1 MLRPFQALSSA
12 QRRTF
17 LACFLGWTLD
27 AFDFFVLT
35 FCLHAVATDF
45 HVSAM
50 TVTKSLFWTLCMRP
64 IGALLFGALAERYG
78 RRRVLMINILCF
90 SAFEIASAF
99 APTFGIFLATRALF
113 GIAMGGEWGVG
124 AALAMET
131 LPIEGRGFFS
141 GLLQEG
147 YVTGNLLAAALYGLV
162 FPHLHGSGYAA
173 NWRLLFCL
181 ATVPTLLVFYL
192 LLGVTE
198 SPVWLAGRHQSASQ
212 QHSASAL
219 LVSVKRFFPTF
230 LILTALMTCFA
241 SFSHGTQDL
250 YPTLLQRDYH
260 LSPQTTSSVAI
271 VGNLGAFF
279 GGLTF
284 GALSEKL
291 GRRRMIVTAAL
302 LAIPAIPL
310 WAWSHTAV
318 LLACGGFLMQFMVQG
333 AWGIVPVHLN
343 EMSPG
348 PVRAIFP
355 GLTYQLGNLCAAWN
369 SHVQETAASS
379 FYGGRL
385 APVMAWTV
393 LIVGLALAAFAALGR
408 EAKGANLSA
417 PESIC

>member
-1 MLRPFQALSSA
+1 MPLLRPFQALTSA

-17 LACFLGWTLD
+17 FACFLGWTLD

-35 FCLHAVATDF
+35 FCLRTIAADF
-45 HVSAM
+45 HVSPA
-50 TVTKSLFWTLCMRP
+50 TATKSLFWTLCMRP
-64 IGALLFGALAERYG
+64 VGALLFGALAERFG
-78 RRRVLMINILCF
+78 RRKVLMLNILCF
-90 SAFEIASAF
+90 SACEIASAF
-99 APTFGIFLATRALF
+99 APTFGIFLFTRALF

-131 LPIEGRGFFS
+131 LPTEGRGFFS

-162 FPHLHGSGYAA
+162 FPHLTGVGYAS
-173 NWRLLFCL
+173 NWRVLFCL
-181 ATVPTLLVFYL
+181 ATVPTLFVFYL
-192 LLGVTE
+192 LLGVKE
-198 SPVWLAGRHQSASQ
+198 SPVWLAGRSRSAAQ
-212 QHSASAL
+212 KHSARA
-219 LVSVKRFFPTF
+219 VFTSVKSFLPTF
-230 LILTALMTCFA
+230 LTLTALMACFA

-250 YPTLLQRDYH
+250 YPTFLQRDH
-260 LSPQTTSSVAI
+260 GLTPQVTSSVAI

-279 GGLTF
+279 GGLSF
-284 GALSEKL
+284 GALSEKF
-291 GRRRMIVTAAL
+291 GRRRMIITAAL
-302 LAIPAIPL
+302 LAIPAVPL

-355 GLTYQLGNLCAAWN
+355 GLTYQLGNLIAAWN
-369 SHVQETAASS
+369 SHVQETAASR
-379 FYGGRL
+379 FYSGRL

-393 LIVGLALAAFAALGR
+393 IIIAVALAIIAALSR
-408 EAKGANLSA
+408 EAKGARLA
-417 PESIC
+417 TE